1 LLPIVN
7 EKTAPR
13 MAFCTDDRHP
23 EDMLDEGHLDFL
35 IRKAVKRGL
44 SPITA
49 IQMATLNAANAHR
62 LRDRG
67 AIAPGRRA
75 DLVVVS
81 SLEDFRAERVYA
93 YGRWVGE
100 AGAPVGEWVRPKAD
114 QSRVC
119 NTVRVDLGR
128 LSLDIPARG
137 TQVRAIGAVPNK
149 VVTEE
154 RIVRPRVV
162 DGLAQAD
169 PENDLLKVAV
179 VNRYGN
185 AGVGL
190 GFVHGLGLRKGAI
203 AGTVGH
209 DSHNLTC
216 VGADD
221 ESMRTAMQA
230 LAEVG
235 GGYAVA
241 LGQEVLAL
249 TPLPIAGLMSDQP
262 IPQIREQVDKLLAA
276 TKRLG
281 TTLHDPMMHVAFLP
295 LEVIPKLKLTDKGLV
310 DVEKFDFVS
319 LWV

>member
-1 LLPIVN
+1 
-7 EKTAPR
+7 
-13 MAFCTDDRHP
+13 
-23 EDMLDEGHLDFL
+23 
-35 IRKAVKRGL
+35 
-44 SPITA
+44 
-49 IQMATLNAANAHR
+49 
-62 LRDRG
+62 
-67 AIAPGRRA
+67 
-75 DLVVVS
+75 
-81 SLEDFRAERVYA
+81 
-93 YGRWVGE
+93 
-100 AGAPVGEWVRPKAD
+100 
-114 QSRVC
+114 
-119 NTVRVDLGR
+119 
-128 LSLDIPARG
+128 
-137 TQVRAIGAVPNK
+137 
-149 VVTEE
+149 
-154 RIVRPRVV
+154 VV